1 MNNNIKRITALA
13 AAVMLTMAPAA
24 AFAENPSA
32 STPTSAPDSIHA
44 GKEHGHP
51 HGANRNFRAGG
62 HFIINETAKL
72 LEMDRSEL
80 VDSLKAGKTLYAL
93 AQEKK
98 GWSEDQYIQKL
109 SEAASLKVDESVKDG
124 RITKEDA
131 DKLKAGLP
139 VMIKLSLSRTAQFH
153 QTKPSQQPAAPKTR

>member
-1 MNNNIKRITALA
+1 MTALA
-13 AAVMLTMAPAA
+13 AAVLLTLAPAA
-24 AFAENPSA
+24 AFAENSSA
-32 STPTSAPDSIHA
+32 STPTAAPESVHA
-44 GKEHGHP
+44 GKEHFHP
-51 HGANRNFRAGG
+51 HGRDKSFRAGG

-109 SEAASLKVDESVKDG
+109 SEAASLRLDESIKDG
-124 RITKEDA
+124 RLTKDEA
-131 DKLKAGLP
+131 AKLKAGLP
-139 VMIKLSLSRTAQFH
+139 AMIKLSLSHTAHYH
-153 QTKPSQQPAAPKTR
+153 QVKPSQQPAAPESR